1 MPSLITCGCSFCCPA
16 ECCWG
21 CLGSRA
27 RASSVHCG
35 SCSWCFLTPLLVHV
49 GSEGQ
54 QKTCNF
60 DPQSFVVMSY
70 LGVPLWRAGE
80 QMGVELSLQ
89 PGASG
94 LGHRDFLYLRP
105 IVPKDPF
112 RFQKILLAIYGS
124 FCTNKTTCTHPGRNW
139 CCV

>member
-1 MPSLITCGCSFCCPA
+1 M
-16 ECCWG
+16 
-21 CLGSRA
+21 
-27 RASSVHCG
+27 
-35 SCSWCFLTPLLVHV
+35 

-94 LGHRDFLYLRP
+94 VGHREFLYLRP

-112 RFQKILLAIYGS
+112 SNLWELLYKQNNLYAS
-124 FCTNKTTCTHPGRNW
+124 W
-139 CCV
+139 